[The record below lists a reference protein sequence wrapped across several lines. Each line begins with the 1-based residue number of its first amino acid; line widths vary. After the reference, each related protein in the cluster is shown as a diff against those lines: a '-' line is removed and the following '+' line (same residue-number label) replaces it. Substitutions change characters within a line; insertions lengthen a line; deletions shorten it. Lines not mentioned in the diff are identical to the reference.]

1 MNSLKN
7 EVRKMKNFKRI
18 ENRLLE
24 TARIQEGYLLKIRD
38 RIIARYDNP
47 NENTNFIYERSVLIG
62 MISMLDALKIDRK
75 EFNWIF

>member
-7 EVRKMKNFKRI
+7 EVRKMNFEEI
-18 ENRLLE
+18 ENNLLE
-24 TARIQEGYLLKIRD
+24 TARSQEGYLLKIRD

-47 NENTNFIYERSVLIG
+47 YENTNFLYERSVLIG
-62 MISMLDALKIDRK
+62 MISMLDALRIDRK

>member
-7 EVRKMKNFKRI
+7 EVRKMNFEEI
-18 ENRLLE
+18 ENHLLE
-24 TARIQEGYLLKIRD
+24 TARSQEGYLLKIRD

-47 NENTNFIYERSVLIG
+47 NENTNFLYERSVLIG